1 MDVYFT
7 NKNKL
12 ERRSLRISGTRFY
25 YCYIISIIKESSVT
39 KLIKGVRMLFENKKS
54 LNEGRVKLNIYQC
67 ETLGETESFP
77 SHHPQ

>member
-1 MDVYFT
+1 
-7 NKNKL
+7 
-12 ERRSLRISGTRFY
+12 
-25 YCYIISIIKESSVT
+25 
-39 KLIKGVRMLFENKKS
+39 MLFENKKS